1 MGKFIK
7 GGNFY
12 FVVICLWRSA
22 MDTLIILYWLGNLI
36 FLNGAGMPTADNQLG
51 FQKWE
56 RGLLTYGHRENISE
70 VYDIDENTEI
80 LGIYE
85 SGKTQKFELGQVQG
99 LNHLEYNEKINEVMF
114 LLNGEWTLTSDV
126 IKYFSSPDSIT
137 IYTCYPKSGELL
149 GGLFIELI
157 PIIE

>member
-1 MGKFIK
+1 
-7 GGNFY
+7 
-12 FVVICLWRSA
+12 
-22 MDTLIILYWLGNLI
+22 MDTLIILYWLGNLM
-36 FLNGAGMPTADNQLG
+36 FLNGAGMPTLDNQLG

-56 RGLLTYGHRENISE
+56 GGLLTYGHRENISE

-85 SGKTQKFELGQVQG
+85 SGKTQKFELAQVQG
-99 LNHLEYNEKINEVMF
+99 LNHLEYTEKINEAMF
-114 LLNGEWTLTSDV
+114 LLNGEWTVTSDV

-137 IYTCYPKSGELL
+137 IYTCYPESGELL

>member
-1 MGKFIK
+1 
-7 GGNFY
+7 
-12 FVVICLWRSA
+12 

-36 FLNGAGMPTADNQLG
+36 FLNGAGMPTTDNQLG

-56 RGLLTYGHRENISE
+56 GGLLTYAHRENISE

-85 SGKTQKFELGQVQG
+85 SGKTQKFELGQIQG
-99 LNHLEYNEKINEVMF
+99 LVHFDGTQLIENTLFM
-114 LLNGEWTLTSDV
+114 LNGEWETTSEV
-126 IKYFSSPDSIT
+126 IQYFSSPDSIT
-137 IYTCYPKSGELL
+137 IYTCYPNVGERQ

-157 PIIE
+157 PITEKEEN